1 MRTLQFG
8 RSMASTTDLQLNAL
22 NSDCVSLWPR
32 YHCSGAGPNEQ
43 RKTPG
48 SRAIPIKGGEA
59 TRHHLILNAA
69 VGAILAAATSVAAV
83 AAPVPF
89 TWDPSAAYPG
99 LAGPFTADSISMS
112 DFLLNWQ
119 AQLNDT
125 FILQINGFSLNGSPV
140 SVPGLGT
147 TFGLYLEGTTRV
159 VGTPSV
165 YGPGTISLVLDPTN
179 NDGTP
184 SATVN
189 VAASTGSVGFSNPA
203 GTAEDITL
211 ATGSLTHGS
220 FGTQANGQPGVHF
233 IETYTPAPGEAGF
246 SVSPTGPHTSIE
258 EFLFNTSTSRV
269 QGTFADGSTYVVV
282 NNGIG
287 AADLL
292 VPEPASIT
300 VLGAGLFALAAFR
313 RHSKR

>member
-1 MRTLQFG
+1 MGQ
-8 RSMASTTDLQLNAL
+8 
-22 NSDCVSLWPR
+22 
-32 YHCSGAGPNEQ
+32 
-43 RKTPG
+43 
-48 SRAIPIKGGEA
+48 
-59 TRHHLILNAA
+59 HLIRSAA
-69 VGAILAAATSVAAV
+69 LGAILAASTSVTAL

-89 TWDPSAAYPG
+89 EWDPSAAFPG
-99 LAGPFTADSISMS
+99 LPGPFTADSMSMT
-112 DFLLNWQ
+112 DFLFNWQ
-119 AQLNDT
+119 AQDNDT
-125 FILQINGFSLNGSPV
+125 FILPINGFTLSGAPV

-203 GTAEDITL
+203 GTADDITL

-220 FGTQANGQPGVHF
+220 FGTQANGLPGVHF

-246 SVSPTGPHTSIE
+246 SVSPTGPYTSIE

-287 AADLL
+287 TADLL